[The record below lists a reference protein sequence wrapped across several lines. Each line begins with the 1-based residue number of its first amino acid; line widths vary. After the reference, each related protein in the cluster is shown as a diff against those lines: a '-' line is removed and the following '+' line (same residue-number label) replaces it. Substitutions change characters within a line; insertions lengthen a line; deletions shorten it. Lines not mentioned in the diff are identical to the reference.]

1 MADVMSRRWTRP
13 QDWITLVAGAFLALS
28 PLWVGVSAG
37 GAWAMVL
44 IGLAVVVL
52 AVIALARP
60 GAFVDEWV
68 TAVAGVVAFI
78 APWLFGYSDRTGAAW
93 TSWIVG
99 AIIVI
104 AALTAVPLSRRVHNR
119 QHRTAAHRAA

>member
-1 MADVMSRRWTRP
+1 MADVMTRPWTRP
-13 QDWITLVAGAFLALS
+13 QDWISLVAGAYLVLS

-52 AVIALARP
+52 ALIALSRP
-60 GAFVDEWV
+60 GAYVDEWV
-68 TAVAGVVAFI
+68 TAAAGALAFL
-78 APWLFGYSDRTGAAW
+78 APWLFGYADESGAAW

-99 AIIVI
+99 LIVVI
-104 AALTAVPLSRRVHNR
+104 CALSAVPVSRRIAHG
-119 QHRTAAHRAA
+119 QHRAA